1 MMVSWGHIS
10 PLVAE
15 PVVVQHGIF
24 FLSLESLACFSVCL
38 ALVVKVKGTH
48 VVAHHSETQDRTSS
62 GTQRM
67 YNHMLS

>member
-1 MMVSWGHIS
+1 MMGSWGRIS

-15 PVVVQHGIF
+15 PVVVQHRIF
-24 FLSLESLACFSVCL
+24 FLPLESLACFCVCL

-48 VVAHHSETQDRTSS
+48 VVARHSEIQDRIPSD
-62 GTQRM
+62 TQRM